1 MKNVQHILEGRI
13 KLDRRCYKKRQD
25 LLMRSIKNG
34 EGRQTICKRKKR
46 ENMKKQLE
54 EINQLNQQ
62 NERRKFYRS
71 VTNMKRGFQPRTH
84 GCKGKAGTMI
94 GEEGKIP
101 ERWIEYFTEMLN
113 AEEEDKDDKEDYKT
127 NLIDHVLEQP
137 QEICKEPTR
146 QEIGYAIQRM
156 RNNRTLGKDTI
167 LAELIKYGGEGV
179 MDAVHELI
187 KLIWTTKNMPQEW
200 NT

>member
-1 MKNVQHILEGRI
+1 VK
-13 KLDRRCYKKRQD
+13 
-25 LLMRSIKNG
+25 
-34 EGRQTICKRKKR
+34 
-46 ENMKKQLE
+46 
-54 EINQLNQQ
+54 
-62 NERRKFYRS
+62 
-71 VTNMKRGFQPRTH
+71 NMKRGFQPRMS
-84 GCKGKAGTMI
+84 GCKGKDGKMI
-94 GEEGKIP
+94 GEEGKIL